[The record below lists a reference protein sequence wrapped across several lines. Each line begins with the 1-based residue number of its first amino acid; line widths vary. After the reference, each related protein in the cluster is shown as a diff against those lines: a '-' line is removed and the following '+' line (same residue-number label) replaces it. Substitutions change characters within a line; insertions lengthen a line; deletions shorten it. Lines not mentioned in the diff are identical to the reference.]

1 MPSPVLAT
9 LGSIPSPGGGS
20 IELGPLT
27 FRAYGLMIALGVL
40 AAVWLAGKRFGQ
52 RGLNP
57 DHATGLAMWAVPAG
71 LVGARLYHV
80 ITDWR
85 SFEGRWGDAF
95 KIWEGGLGILGGV
108 IAGAFAGYAYFRRHN
123 IDVGTGFDI
132 VAPAL
137 PLAQAIGRWGNWF
150 NQELFG
156 RPTDLPWALEID
168 AEHRPAEYLGD
179 ETFHPTF
186 LYESIWNLLL
196 VVVLLRLD
204 VLRRLRP
211 WGLFFTYLA
220 GYSVGRL
227 WIEAIR
233 IDTASEIAGLRVN
246 LWVFG
251 LLLIGSVV
259 MVLRLRRRDGDVDTF
274 DDLADATSELDD
286 DTEVE
291 DDTEVDEDAGPDE
304 DAAIDLAADEPAEA
318 E

>member
-1 MPSPVLAT
+1 MLAVLAA
-9 LGSIPSPGGGS
+9 IPSPGNGS
-20 IELGPLT
+20 IEIGPLT
-27 FRAYGLMIALGVL
+27 FRAYGFMIALGVL
-40 AAVWLAGKRFGQ
+40 AAVWLVSRRFGQ
-52 RGLNP
+52 RGFNP

-108 IAGAFAGYAYFRRHN
+108 IAGAFAGYAYMRRHN
-123 IDVGTGFDI
+123 IEPGVGFDI

-156 RPTDLPWALEID
+156 RPTDLPWGLEID
-168 AEHRPAEYLGD
+168 ADHRPAEYLD
-179 ETFHPTF
+179 NETFHPTF
-186 LYESIWNLLL
+186 LYESLWNLLL

-204 VLRRLRP
+204 VLKKLNP

-251 LLLIGSVV
+251 LLLIASAWMV
-259 MVLRLRRRDGDVDTF
+259 MRLVRRDTADVDVF
-274 DDLADATSELDD
+274 DDLAD
-286 DTEVE
+286 TE
-291 DDTEVDEDAGPDE
+291 A
-304 DAAIDLAADEPAEA
+304 AADVDALDEIADGAAAADIDDVVDVVDSEPADA
-318 E
+318 PD

>member
-1 MPSPVLAT
+1 MLA
-9 LGSIPSPGGGS
+9 LLAAIPSPGDGA
-20 IELGPLT
+20 IEIGPLT
-27 FRAYGLMIALGVL
+27 FRAYGFMIALGVL
-40 AAVWLAGKRFGQ
+40 AAVWLVGRRFGQ
-52 RGLNP
+52 RGMSP

-85 SFEGRWGDAF
+85 SFEGRWGEAF

-108 IAGAFAGYAYFRRHN
+108 IAGAVAGYAYMKRHG
-123 IDVGTGFDI
+123 IEPGLGFD
-132 VAPAL
+132 VAAPAL

-168 AEHRPAEYLGD
+168 VDHRPAEYID
-179 ETFHPTF
+179 EETFHPTF
-186 LYESIWNLLL
+186 LYESLWNILL
-196 VVVLLRLD
+196 VVALLRLD
-204 VLRRLRP
+204 AAKRLRP

-251 LLLIGSVV
+251 LLLIASAT
-259 MVLRLRRRDGDVDTF
+259 MVARHVRRDTTDVDVF
-274 DDLADATSELDD
+274 DDLADAEAGDDVEELADAVAGVRD
-286 DTEVE
+286 EVE
-291 DDTEVDEDAGPDE
+291 GEQ
-304 DAAIDLAADEPAEA
+304 AEG

>member
-1 MPSPVLAT
+1 MFA
-9 LGSIPSPGGGS
+9 SIPSPGSGA

-27 FRAYGLMIALGVL
+27 FRAYGLLIALGVL
-40 AAVWLAGKRFGQ
+40 AAVWLVGKRFQQ
-52 RGLNP
+52 RDMNP
-57 DHATGLAMWAVPAG
+57 DHATGLAMWSVPAG

-85 SFEGRWGDAF
+85 DFEGRWLDAF

-108 IAGAFAGYAYFRRHN
+108 IAGAVAGAAYMRRHN
-123 IDVGTGFDI
+123 IDLATGFDV

-156 RPTDLPWALEID
+156 RPTDLPWALDID
-168 AEHRPAEYLGD
+168 NEHRPEDYITED
-179 ETFHPTF
+179 TFHPTF
-186 LYESIWNLLL
+186 LYESLWNVAL
-196 VVVLLRLD
+196 VLVLLKLD
-204 VLRRLRP
+204 RMKVLKP

-220 GYSVGRL
+220 GDSIGRL

-251 LLLIGSVV
+251 LLLIASLFAVGKSI
-259 MVLRLRRRDGDVDTF
+259 RREPEADDADADIDTF
-274 DDLADATSELDD
+274 DDLAEATSDGDIESTEELP
-286 DTEVE
+286 EESV
-291 DDTEVDEDAGPDE
+291 
-304 DAAIDLAADEPAEA
+304 AADPD
-318 E
+318 